1 MIQLVNEGQ
10 PAPFTEEGGRL
21 VVAPFELEGGI
32 ACPGGSFELCEW
44 EGGHFRLY
52 LDDDGS
58 MSTDDSRGHY
68 WQLAEAEIPIR
79 DTIMVET
86 DQLDDNGV
94 PILASEKQPLNVQ
107 EDVLINV
114 WALPAQE
121 EETE

>member
-1 MIQLVNEGQ
+1 
-10 PAPFTEEGGRL
+10 
-21 VVAPFELEGGI
+21 
-32 ACPGGSFELCEW
+32 
-44 EGGHFRLY
+44 
-52 LDDDGS
+52 